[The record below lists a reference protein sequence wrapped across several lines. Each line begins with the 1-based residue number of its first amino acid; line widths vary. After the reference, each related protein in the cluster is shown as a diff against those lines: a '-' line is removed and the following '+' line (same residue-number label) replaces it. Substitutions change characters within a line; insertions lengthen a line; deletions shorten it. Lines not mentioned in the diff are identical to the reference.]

1 MRPQFLSAAL
11 FALLSAANLSAQQGK
26 SAQQQAGSAQRSS
39 ATQQSSSAQP
49 SSSAHQSVLPDAFA
63 TWRSTACDANAQ
75 HPALSPEAGE
85 REFRSCQF
93 TSGKQSATIW
103 AGKYRD
109 PSSAY
114 EVYTSL
120 LRPTMSPSTVGRFTA
135 VDNKGLLILIG
146 DIVVGVDQPRNVSTK
161 DLQELASAVAA
172 RSDKTPLPPIRE
184 YLPKEDLVN
193 ATQRYALGP
202 AALRAAA
209 DSVGKPEIAGLANA
223 MGFGQGAEAMLAQ
236 YHRGRD
242 SGVLLL
248 IDYPTPQLAELH
260 SHHLQTALPEDATKT
275 GAQIERK
282 GSLLAI
288 VVGSSSP
295 AFAQSLRDGVNYQTQ
310 VTWNEPSAT
319 ATDPPWA
326 VVLYRI
332 FVGTGV
338 FMIMA
343 VAFGVAFGGFR
354 IFIKRLLP
362 GKVFD
367 RPAQM
372 EVLQLGLTGNKI
384 DTRDLY

>member
-1 MRPQFLSAAL
+1 MVGMRRQFLLACL
-11 FALLSAANLSAQQGK
+11 CALLSAANTSAQQSK
-26 SAQQQAGSAQRSS
+26 PVQQQ
-39 ATQQSSSAQP
+39 
-49 SSSAHQSVLPDAFA
+49 VLPDTFGN
-63 TWRSTACDANAQ
+63 WHVSGCDVDLQ
-75 HPALSPEAGE
+75 KPALSQEAGE
-85 REFRSCQF
+85 REFRQCQF
-93 TSGKQSATIW
+93 TSGKQSTTIW

-109 PSSAY
+109 PSGAY
-114 EVYTSL
+114 QVYTSL
-120 LRPTMSPSTVGRFTA
+120 LRPAMQPSTVGRFTA
-135 VDNKGLLILIG
+135 VDDKGLLILLG
-146 DIVVGVDQPRNVSTK
+146 NIVLGVDQPRNLSTK
-161 DLQELASAVAA
+161 DLQELASIVAA

-184 YLPKEDLVN
+184 YLPKEGLVN
-193 ATQRYALGP
+193 ATQRYALGS

-209 DSVGKPEIAGLANA
+209 ESAGKSEIAALADA
-223 MGFGQGAEAMLAQ
+223 AGFAQGAEAMLAQ
-236 YHRGRD
+236 YRHRRD

-260 SHHLQTALPEDATKT
+260 MRHLETAVSEEARKA
-275 GAQIERK
+275 GSVIERR
-282 GSLLAI
+282 GSLLS
-288 VVGSSSP
+288 VVIAPSSP
-295 AFAQSLRDGVNYQTQ
+295 AYAESLRNAVAYETQ

-338 FMIMA
+338 FMVMA

-367 RPAQM
+367 RPQQM
-372 EVLQLGLTGNKI
+372 EVLQLGLSGHKI

>member
-1 MRPQFLSAAL
+1 MVGMPRQFLLAFL
-11 FALLSAANLSAQQGK
+11 CALLSAANTCAQQGS
-26 SAQQQAGSAQRSS
+26 SAQQQQI
-39 ATQQSSSAQP
+39 
-49 SSSAHQSVLPDAFA
+49 LPDTFGNWHV
-63 TWRSTACDANAQ
+63 TGCDADPQ
-75 HPALSPEAGE
+75 RPALSQEAGE
-85 REFRSCQF
+85 REFRQCQF
-93 TSGKQSATIW
+93 TSGKQTATIW

-120 LRPTMSPSTVGRFTA
+120 LRPTMQPSTVGRFTA
-135 VDNKGLLILIG
+135 VDDKGLLILVG
-146 DIVVGVDQPRNVSTK
+146 NIVVGVDQPRSVSTK
-161 DLQELASAVAA
+161 DLQELAAIVAA
-172 RSDKTPLPPIRE
+172 QSDKTPLPPIRE

-193 ATQRYALGP
+193 ATQRYALGV

-209 DSVGKPEIAGLANA
+209 ESERSPEIVGLADA
-223 MGFGQGAEAMLAQ
+223 AGFAQGAEAMLAQ
-236 YHRGRD
+236 YRRGRE

-260 SHHLQTALPEDATKT
+260 LRHLEAALAEMAKRSGST
-275 GAQIERK
+275 IERK
-282 GSLLAI
+282 GSLLTI
-288 VVGSSSP
+288 VLAPTSQ
-295 AFAQSLRDGVNYQTQ
+295 AFGENLRAAVTYETQ
-310 VTWNEPSAT
+310 VTWNEPSQT

-338 FMIMA
+338 FMVMA

-354 IFIKRLLP
+354 IFIKKLLP

-367 RPAQM
+367 RPEQM
-372 EVLQLGLTGNKI
+372 EVLQLGLTGHKI

>member
-1 MRPQFLSAAL
+1 MVGMRFQFLLACL
-11 FALLSAANLSAQQGK
+11 CALLSAANTSAQQ
-26 SAQQQAGSAQRSS
+26 
-39 ATQQSSSAQP
+39 P
-49 SSSAHQSVLPDAFA
+49 LLPDTFPN
-63 TWRSTACDANAQ
+63 WHISECNANSLL
-75 HPALSPEAGE
+75 PAVSQEAGQ
-85 REFRSCQF
+85 REFQQCQF
-93 TSGKQSATIW
+93 TSGKLSANIW
-103 AGKYRD
+103 AGRYRD

-120 LRPTMSPSTVGRFTA
+120 LRPTMQASTVGRFTA
-135 VDNKGLLILIG
+135 VDNKGLLILVG

-161 DLQELASAVAA
+161 DLQELASMVAA

-193 ATQRYALGP
+193 ATQRYCLGAVGLRNALEPVTSFVFGSRTYP
-202 AALRAAA
+202 
-209 DSVGKPEIAGLANA
+209 DSEREKFLDITSRI
-223 MGFGQGAEAMLAQ
+223 GFSSGAEAMLAEYRHQ
-236 YHRGRD
+236 REGA
-242 SGVLLL
+242 VLLL

-260 SHHLQTALPEDATKT
+260 LRHLESAIQEIGS
-275 GAQIERK
+275 GASIERR
-282 GSLLAI
+282 GSLLSI
-288 VVGSSSP
+288 ILGSSSV
-295 AFAQSLRDGVNYQTQ
+295 AYSVRLRNAVTYETQ

-338 FMIMA
+338 FMVMA

-367 RPAQM
+367 RPEQM
-372 EVLQLGLTGNKI
+372 EVLQLGLTGHKI

>member
-1 MRPQFLSAAL
+1 MLGMRLQFLSAVL
-11 FALLSAANLSAQQGK
+11 FALLSAANLSAQPSKSPKQNT
-26 SAQQQAGSAQRSS
+26 SAQE
-39 ATQQSSSAQP
+39 
-49 SSSAHQSVLPDAFA
+49 SVLPDAFA
-63 TWRSTACDANAQ
+63 TWRTTSCDTKAQ
-75 HPALSPEAGE
+75 HPALSQEAGE
-85 REFRSCQF
+85 RAFRSCQF
-93 TSGKQSATIW
+93 TNGKQTATIW
-103 AGKYRD
+103 AGTYRD

-135 VDNKGLLILIG
+135 VDTKGLVILAG
-146 DIVVGVDQPRNVSTK
+146 NTVLGVDQPRNVPTK
-161 DLQELASAVAA
+161 DLQELTSAVAA

-202 AALRAAA
+202 EALRAAA
-209 DSVGKPEIAGLANA
+209 DALGKPEIAGLARA
-223 MGFGQGAEAMLAQ
+223 VGFGQGAEAMLARYQ
-236 YHRGRD
+236 RGRD
-242 SGVLLL
+242 GAVLLL

-260 SHHLQTALPEDATKT
+260 LRHLETALPEDATKA
-275 GAQIERK
+275 GVPIERK

-288 VVGSSSP
+288 VVAPSSV

-310 VTWNEPSAT
+310 VTWNEPSQT

-338 FMIMA
+338 FMVMA

-354 IFIKRLLP
+354 VFIKRMLP

-367 RPAQM
+367 RPEQM
-372 EVLQLGLTGNKI
+372 EVLQLGLSGNKI

>member
-1 MRPQFLSAAL
+1 MVGMRRQFLLACL
-11 FALLSAANLSAQQGK
+11 CALLSAANISAQQSK
-26 SAQQQAGSAQRSS
+26 TAQQQ
-39 ATQQSSSAQP
+39 
-49 SSSAHQSVLPDAFA
+49 VLPDAFGNWHV
-63 TWRSTACDANAQ
+63 TGCDVDVQ
-75 HPALSPEAGE
+75 KPALSQEAGE
-85 REFRSCQF
+85 REFRQCQF
-93 TSGKQSATIW
+93 TSGRQIVTIL

-114 EVYTSL
+114 DVYTSQ
-120 LRPTMSPSTVGRFTA
+120 LRPAMQPSTVGRFTA
-135 VDNKGLLILIG
+135 VDDWGLIALVG
-146 DIVVGVDQPRNVSTK
+146 DTVFEVRQPRNISTK
-161 DLQELASAVAA
+161 DLQELASIVAA
-172 RSDKTPLPPIRE
+172 RSDKTPLPPIRG

-193 ATQRYALGP
+193 ATQRYALGV

-209 DSVGKPEIAGLANA
+209 ESVGKPEIAGLADA
-223 MGFGQGAEAMLAQ
+223 AGFTQGAEAMLAQ
-236 YHRGRD
+236 YRRGRD

-260 SHHLQTALPEDATKT
+260 LRHLETAISDAAKKA
-275 GAQIERK
+275 GSVIERR
-282 GSLLAI
+282 GSLLS
-288 VVGSSSP
+288 VVIGPSSP
-295 AFAQSLRDGVNYQTQ
+295 AYAESLRNAVTYETQ

-338 FMIMA
+338 FMVMA

-367 RPAQM
+367 RPEQM
-372 EVLQLGLTGNKI
+372 EVLQLGLTGHKI

>member
-1 MRPQFLSAAL
+1 MRRQIFSACL
-11 FALLSAANLSAQQGK
+11 FALLSAANSSAQQNK
-26 SAQQQAGSAQRSS
+26 PAP
-39 ATQQSSSAQP
+39 QP
-49 SSSAHQSVLPDAFA
+49 VLPDAFA
-63 TWRSTACDANAQ
+63 DWHKTNCVDLPK
-75 HPALSPEAGE
+75 HPVLSQEAGM
-85 REFRSCQF
+85 REFAACEFSSAKRSA
-93 TSGKQSATIW
+93 GIW
-103 AGKYRD
+103 AGRYRD

-135 VDNKGLLILIG
+135 VDEKGLLMLVG
-146 DIVVGVDQPRNVSTK
+146 DIVAGVEQPRKVSTK
-161 DLQELASAVAA
+161 DLQELASILTA

-193 ATQRYALGP
+193 ATQRYALGSEGFRAASEAVGKAEI
-202 AALRAAA
+202 AALTDAA
-209 DSVGKPEIAGLANA
+209 
-223 MGFGQGAEAMLAQ
+223 GFSTGAEAMLAQ
-236 YHRGRD
+236 YRKGRD

-260 SHHLQTALPEDATKT
+260 MRHLETAVSDAAKQA
-275 GAQIERK
+275 GSAIERR
-282 GSLLAI
+282 GSLLSMVIAP
-288 VVGSSSP
+288 SSP
-295 AFAQSLRDGVNYQTQ
+295 AYAESLRGAVNYETQ
-310 VTWNEPSAT
+310 VTWNEPSQT

-338 FMIMA
+338 FMVMA

-354 IFIKRLLP
+354 IFIKRMLP

-367 RPAQM
+367 RPEQM
-372 EVLQLGLTGNKI
+372 EVLQLGLSGNKI